1 MTLRNPDY
9 SPLVAKY
16 ERLISDS
23 QSRKIGSFWSL
34 KLARFHTRFRHDR
47 KLAKK
52 VLKEAISKD
61 KVKGT

>member
-1 MTLRNPDY
+1 
-9 SPLVAKY
+9 LVAKY
-16 ERLISDS
+16 ERLIQDS
-23 QSRKIGSFWSL
+23 PSKKVASFWAL

-61 KVKGT
+61 KVFKLGIHKLTEKIN